1 MKKIFLLLV
10 ISFIIVLSL
19 KMNFVKDFQQG
30 DLLIKIRLRT
40 IQSGEKTYR
49 SKSKIYDGAFLDIT
63 GDDKKEII
71 ILEGDKRVN
80 GKKFIKI
87 FDQGLNELV
96 QAKDATILNPSN
108 FQVSD
113 VNGDGVKELSFY
125 AYKKALHHPVY
136 AQRPFFYIIEGEEL
150 KPFWRGSRL
159 SSPFTEFTFFDRD
172 KDGRDELYSIEYTGD
187 NRKRVKGYEWT
198 GFGFE
203 VFYQGEVYLHISNLR
218 VEDGDLSADFYGVG
232 KMTIGGGIE

>member
-1 MKKIFLLLV
+1 MKKTFFLIIILFFITLV
-10 ISFIIVLSL
+10 IKSNFI
-19 KMNFVKDFQQG
+19 KDFKQD
-30 DLLIKIRLRT
+30 DLLIKIRVRK
-40 IQSGEKTYR
+40 IVSGDKTYR
-49 SKSKIYDGAFLDIT
+49 STSKIYDAAFLDLT
-63 GDDKKEII
+63 GDNRKDII

-87 FDQGLNELV
+87 FDQGLNELIEP
-96 QAKDATILNPSN
+96 KEATILNPSN

-136 AQRPFFYIIEGEEL
+136 AQRPFFYIIEDGEL

-159 SSPFTEFTFFDRD
+159 SSPFTEFTFFDFD
-172 KDGRDELYSIEYTGD
+172 KDGREELYSIEYTVD

-203 VFYQGEVYLHISNLR
+203 VFYQGEEYFHISNLR
-218 VEDGDLSADFYGVG
+218 VEAGELLADFYGEGTKVVIL
-232 KMTIGGGIE
+232 K